1 MSERR
6 VLFFVAL
13 ILFLFAFVILVVNVV
28 RIPQH

>member
-13 ILFLFAFVILVVNVV
+13 ILFFAAFVILVVNVV